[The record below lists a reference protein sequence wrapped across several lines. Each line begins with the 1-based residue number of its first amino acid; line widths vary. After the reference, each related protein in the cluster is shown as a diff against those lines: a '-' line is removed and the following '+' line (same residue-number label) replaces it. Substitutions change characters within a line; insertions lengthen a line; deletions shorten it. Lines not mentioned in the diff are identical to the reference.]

1 MLSNLEF
8 IFDPLNKENMPNTF
22 FEITDNRTT
31 EQKLKDALE
40 CISILNQKI
49 KDNQV
54 KAEARETEL
63 INLWAEKV
71 KGLIELYKA
80 QEEYIAF
87 LSDKHSDAAPFLHVH
102 GWHHSKE
109 EIEKGIELRAKIELY
124 KESKKP

>member
-1 MLSNLEF
+1 
-8 IFDPLNKENMPNTF
+8 MPNTF

-71 KGLIELYKA
+71 SSEKA
-80 QEEYIAF
+80 ERDKLKSENEFMKDLLKKNQDQ
-87 LSDKHSDAAPFLHVH
+87 LWMSDDHWKTLGIILH
-102 GWHHSKE
+102 GGK
-109 EIEKGIELRAKIELY
+109 
-124 KESKKP
+124 